1 MNVYNGQ
8 KILVVEDNFMSF
20 KLLEAH
26 CDRANLTMVHARDG
40 AQAVQKFRNE
50 KDIKVILMDVQIP
63 EMNGLDVTREIR
75 KSDTSIP
82 IIATT
87 GNVFDDDR
95 IACMEA
101 GCTHFLRKPIDFIEL
116 YSILDKYLK
125 P

>member
-1 MNVYNGQ
+1 MNVYSGQ

-26 CDRANLTMVHARDG
+26 CERVNLTMVYAMNGR
-40 AQAVQKFRNE
+40 QAIEKFRADQ
-50 KDIKVILMDVQIP
+50 DIKIILMDIQIP
-63 EMNGLDVTREIR
+63 EMNGLEVTREIR
-75 KSDTSIP
+75 KSDPGIP

-101 GCTHFLRKPIDFIEL
+101 GCTHFLRKPINFTEL
-116 YSILDKYLK
+116 YSIFDKYLK